1 MKKQYIS
8 PTMDIVVLRQCY
20 TLQAASGLDGFGG
33 SGGKTGGKD
42 ADARRYGGYDW
53 DDEEDDDEY

>member
-8 PTMDIVVLRQCY
+8 PVMDIVVLRQCY

-42 ADARRYGGYDW
+42 ADARRYGAGWD
-53 DDEEDDDEY
+53 DDEEDDEY

>member
-1 MKKQYIS
+1 
-8 PTMDIVVLRQCY
+8 MDIVVLRQCY